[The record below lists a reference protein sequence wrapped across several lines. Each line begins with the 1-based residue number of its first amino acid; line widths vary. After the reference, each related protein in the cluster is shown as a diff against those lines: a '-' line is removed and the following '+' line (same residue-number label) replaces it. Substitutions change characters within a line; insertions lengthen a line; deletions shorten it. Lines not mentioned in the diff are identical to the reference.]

1 MGVRRWFSPR
11 LSAAEPS
18 LLIRFGPIVI
28 GAVLGLLISAAI
40 VIRRQRN
47 STLTTRDEIAAVAG
61 VPVVLSLRVRR
72 LAKPSEWLSLLRDYE
87 PGATEMW
94 NVRKV
99 LSELDTPDDGGRI
112 LTVITLTDDSA
123 SVAAVTHLA
132 VASAAMGLSTSLVL
146 TSDDPASQRA
156 ERCL

>member
-1 MGVRRWFSPR
+1 MGVPTVVQSA

-47 STLTTRDEIAAVAG
+47 SNLTTRDEIAAVAG

-72 LAKPSEWLSLLRDYE
+72 LAKASEWLSLLRDYE
-87 PGATEMW
+87 PSR
-94 NVRKV
+94 RKCGT
-99 LSELDTPDDGGRI
+99 SEK
-112 LTVITLTDDSA
+112 
-123 SVAAVTHLA
+123 
-132 VASAAMGLSTSLVL
+132 
-146 TSDDPASQRA
+146 
-156 ERCL
+156 C